1 MRWNDVGGRPCP
13 PLEDLRA
20 AVGPALEWLDL
31 AGIFVFAASGALL
44 AARKKLTIV
53 TFLFFAVIT
62 GVGGGTARDLLI
74 GAPVFWIGAN
84 RVLLICVAA
93 GIIVWLLPRRW
104 LEGRLLDWLDA
115 VGLAAYASFG
125 AAKGLAF
132 GVAPIPAI
140 GMGVL
145 TACLGGIIRDTL
157 ASEPSILMRP
167 EIYVTAAA
175 LSAALTV
182 GLMWIG
188 MSAAAAGPIAFLA
201 GFGLRAVAILRGL
214 SLPSYRG

>member
-1 MRWNDVGGRPCP
+1 M
-13 PLEDLRA
+13 PLPLPI

-44 AARKKLTIV
+44 AAAKRQTLV
-53 TFLFFAVIT
+53 TFIFFAVIT
-62 GVGGGTARDLLI
+62 GVGGGTVRDLLI
-74 GAPVFWIGAN
+74 GAPVFWISENA
-84 RVLLICVAA
+84 VLLICIAA
-93 GIIVWLLPRRW
+93 ALIVWLLPRRL

-115 VGLAAYASFG
+115 AGLAAYASFG

-145 TACLGGIIRDTL
+145 TACLGGIVRDVL
-157 ASEPSILMRP
+157 AGEPSTLMRP
-167 EIYVTAAA
+167 ELYVTAAA

-182 GLMWIG
+182 LLIGAGLPG
-188 MSAAAAGPIAFLA
+188 AVAGPIAFIA
-201 GFGLRAVAILRGL
+201 GFALRGAAIVRGW
-214 SLPSYRG
+214 SLPAYHR